1 MGLGCVVCFV
11 LAYLGIET
19 GDPVVAAFFGIIGV
33 WLLYMWATKE
43 ERKKKKAEEA
53 EKRREEQRR
62 EKERNEKKELRQQAI
77 ARFNTSPFVLQIVKD
92 FRSRNWR
99 DLDYSKGGCVIYYDK
114 IVTPYR
120 TYVYIN
126 YDLARLD
133 QNGCQELAEILGMAY
148 SQANKQ
154 PYTAYTAQEKQRFV
168 GGRSNSISGHYNES
182 TNEFMASPDV
192 VESYV
197 FEGYMLYSNDT
208 VPPPP
213 PTGKAW

>member
-1 MGLGCVVCFV
+1 MGVCGV
-11 LAYLGIET
+11 ICLILC
-19 GDPVVAAFFGIIGV
+19 FFGFIWGEIVPGLVFGAIGFL
-33 WLLYMWATKE
+33 LLYMKE
-43 ERKKKKAEEA
+43 KINDPEEW
-53 EKRREEQRR
+53 EEQRKLKKIAKAKK
-62 EKERNEKKELRQQAI
+62 EKEELRKHAI
-77 ARFNTSPFVLQIVKD
+77 ARFNTAPFVKQLVQD
-92 FRSRNWR
+92 FRSRNWQ

>member
-1 MGLGCVVCFV
+1 MGVCGV
-11 LAYLGIET
+11 ICLILC
-19 GDPVVAAFFGIIGV
+19 FFGFIWGEIVPGLVFGAIGFL
-33 WLLYMWATKE
+33 LLYMKE
-43 ERKKKKAEEA
+43 KINDPEEW
-53 EKRREEQRR
+53 EEQRKLKKIAKAKK
-62 EKERNEKKELRQQAI
+62 EKEELRKRAI
-77 ARFNTSPFVLQIVKD
+77 ARFNTAPFVKQLVQD
-92 FRSRNWR
+92 FRSRNWQ

-168 GGRSNSISGHYNES
+168 GGRSNGISGHYNES

-208 VPPPP
+208 VQPPP

>member
-33 WLLYMWATKE
+33 WLLYLWATKE

-99 DLDYSKGGCVIYYDK
+99 DLDYSKGGCMICCDK

-120 TYVYIN
+120 TYIYI
-126 YDLARLD
+126 DHGLARLD
-133 QNGCQELAEILGMAY
+133 RKGCQELAEILGIAY
-148 SQANKQ
+148 NAANKK
-154 PYTAYTAQEKQRFV
+154 PYTAQEITHFS
-168 GGRSNSISGHYNES
+168 GGLSGSYSGYYNSS
-182 TNEFMASPDV
+182 TGDFSASPDAI
-192 VESYV
+192 ESYA
-197 FEGYMLYSNDT
+197 FDGYKLYSNDT

-213 PTGKAW
+213 PTGKPW